1 MSLLKRKQKLKKAL
15 KTENMKTTM
24 KHLAAG
30 TFIALILIV
39 GNVRAEGTE
48 TKATSQA
55 IETSL
60 QVEKWMTDE
69 TIWNTKS
76 ISLAEIAMEI
86 ESTLELESWMTN
98 SETWNFSINVVE
110 EAEEN
115 MEIEC
120 WMTCDEIWD
129 TTTNMEEKEKELT
142 VESWMTNENNWNRE
156 F

>member
-15 KTENMKTTM
+15 KTEDMKTTM

-30 TFIALILIV
+30 TFVALLLLV
-39 GNVRAEGTE
+39 GNVQAEGTE
-48 TKATSQA
+48 TKAASQA

-76 ISLAEIAMEI
+76 ISFEEIAQET
-86 ESTLELESWMTN
+86 ESTLE
-98 SETWNFSINVVE
+98 V
-110 EAEEN
+110 
-115 MEIEC
+115 EC

-129 TTTNMEEKEKELT
+129 TTTNIEEIEAELT
-142 VESWMTNENNWNRE
+142 VENWMTDENNWNR
-156 F
+156 